1 MHYIWE
7 KIILNNVERIIK
19 LAILTVL
26 VFSGTAALPQ
36 KFSPEIDSLIRLST
50 TAPDSLR
57 DDISNTICWKLR
69 NNYPDMAI
77 QYAMTAIKYAE
88 KTYDNEQLVKGYSY
102 IGVCHRNLGNYAD
115 ALEYYNLGLE
125 KAKQLGVHD
134 QEAYAYINLGN
145 LFLYQEQFDEAETNL
160 CNGLILGKQLG
171 DSSILS
177 YCYLNLGRTYLG
189 RNQYE
194 EAEKNLELALEVR
207 NKIHASQGDITV
219 CKKYLGDIYFAR
231 GEIDRAVSR
240 YLECVSNEKY
250 LNDIDLQS
258 EVFRKLS
265 QLYYQRQ
272 DYDSSEYFGEK
283 SLKLATDIG
292 SKFRIRNAHEILAKI
307 HYVKREF
314 QDAADHYNQVILYND
329 SVFSEELTEKLFNMQ
344 YKAQTYRQEGKI
356 NSLKSENELL
366 EENNRLQDRFI
377 MMMAIFL
384 ALGVLMLVVL
394 FIMNKKT
401 KRLNRQLH
409 SQHEEIKSK
418 NIELHNR
425 AEEIAQ
431 KHAELEQQNEYIDKQ
446 RLMLAQQQKQITD
459 SISYAKRIQDALFP
473 NLDELKSFFSDYF
486 IYYSPRDVVS
496 GDFYWLH
503 SDSDKLIFV
512 VADCTGHGVPGAF
525 MSMLGI
531 CALHEITGLG
541 AESNAANIL
550 ERLRKMVKKLL
561 HQDEDKST
569 MTKDGMDMTLVVVD
583 RKERVLEYSGANLP
597 LIYVRNGEE
606 FSLKPNRN
614 PIGIYIKE
622 KPFESQRLTLLD
634 GDIIYM
640 FSDGYASQFGG
651 EFNMKLKMGGFKE
664 ILLKNHSLP
673 FTEQR
678 NILEKY
684 FVDWKGSSQ
693 QIDDITV
700 IGLKV

>member
-7 KIILNNVERIIK
+7 KIILNNVERIK
-19 LAILTVL
+19 LTILTVL
-26 VFSGTAALPQ
+26 VFWGMSAFSQ

-88 KTYDNEQLVKGYSY
+88 KTHDNEQLVKGYSY
-102 IGVCHRNLGNYAD
+102 IGVCHRNLGNYSD

-145 LFLYQEQFDEAETNL
+145 LYLYQEQYDEAETNL
-160 CNGLILGKQLG
+160 SKGLELGKQLG

-194 EAEKNLELALEVR
+194 DAENNLQHALAVR
-207 NKIHASQGDITV
+207 TAIHASAGDITV

-272 DYDSSEYFGEK
+272 DYDSSEYFGEQ
-283 SLKLATDIG
+283 SLKLASDIG
-292 SKFRIRNAHEILAKI
+292 AKFRIRNAHEILAKI
-307 HYVKREF
+307 HYAKHEF

-329 SVFSEELTEKLFNMQ
+329 SVFSDELTEKLFNIQ
-344 YKAQTYRQEGKI
+344 FKAKTYEQEGKI
-356 NSLKSENELL
+356 SSLKRDNDLL

-377 MMMAIFL
+377 LMLTIFL

-473 NLDELKSFFSDYF
+473 DLNELKSFFSDYF
-486 IYYSPRDVVS
+486 ILYSPRDVVS

-503 SDSDKLIFV
+503 SDEERLIFV

-531 CALHEITGLG
+531 CALHEITGIG

-550 ERLRKMVKKLL
+550 ERLRQMVKTLL
-561 HQDEDKST
+561 HQEADKTS
-569 MTKDGMDMTLVVVD
+569 MPKDGMDITLAVLD

-606 FSLKPNRN
+606 FQLKPNRN
-614 PIGIYIKE
+614 PIGVYIKE

-634 GDIIYM
+634 GDMIYM

-651 EFNMKLKMGGFKE
+651 EFNMKLKMGGFKD
-664 ILLKNHSLP
+664 IILKNHDKPLQ
-673 FTEQR
+673 EQR
-678 NILEKY
+678 DLLEKY
-684 FVDWKGSSQ
+684 FVEWKGNAT